1 MLAARHEM
9 LPTVK
14 PKERTSMSSKLR
26 AAVIGVGYLG
36 KFHAQKYKNNSQVDL
51 IGVCDGRPEQ
61 AEKIAAELGVT
72 ALSNVKEVI
81 GTVDLVT
88 IAASTSA
95 HYEIAKLFLQNGVHV
110 NVEKPI
116 AATLAQAEELVNLA
130 AQKNLK
136 LAVGHIERFNPAIL
150 ELKKHI
156 NNPTSVALTRWAPFN
171 TRGSDVS
178 VLHDL
183 MIHDIDLMLWL
194 CPGKIESFMAS
205 GAKILTNE
213 LDIVE
218 GQFQISSGCQV
229 HISVNR
235 MAAQTVR
242 QIQVIQ
248 KDAILLAQTGT
259 LQMEKVEPV
268 GAKEV
273 PPIRV
278 SQWQVEKA
286 DALQKETDAFIAAV
300 QNQAPLVVT
309 GEDGLIALR
318 WVEEIQNRILKN
330 K

>member
-1 MLAARHEM
+1 
-9 LPTVK
+9 
-14 PKERTSMSSKLR
+14 MSSKPR
-26 AAVIGVGYLG
+26 AGVIGVGYLG
-36 KFHAQKYKNNSQVDL
+36 KFHAQKYKNNSQVEL

-61 AEKIAAELGVT
+61 AEKIAAEM
-72 ALSNVKEVI
+72 NVKAFSSANEML
-81 GTVDLVT
+81 GQVDLVT

-95 HYEIAKLFLQNGVHV
+95 HYDLAKLFLKNGIHV

-116 AATLAQAEELVNLA
+116 AANLAQAEELVNLA

-150 ELKKHI
+150 ELKKHM
-156 NNPTSVALTRWAPFN
+156 NNPTSVTLSRWAPFN

-194 CPGKIESFMAS
+194 CPGTIENFMAS
-205 GAKILTNE
+205 GAKILTKE
-213 LDIVE
+213 LDVAE

-248 KDAILLAQTGT
+248 KDAVLIAQTGT
-259 LQMEKVEPV
+259 LMLEKTEPV
-268 GAKEV
+268 GIKET
-273 PPIRV
+273 PPIKV
-278 SQWQVEKA
+278 TQWQVEKA
-286 DALQKETDAFIAAV
+286 DALQRETDAFIAAV

-309 GEDGLIALR
+309 GEDGLKALQ
-318 WVEEIQNRILKN
+318 WVEKIQNRISN
-330 K
+330 QS